1 MQTLKFS
8 AEALV
13 SHSWIQRLLPKRIW
27 CQALLI
33 QCVSMLL
40 LTSLAPSV
48 INSVFAF
55 ELRSIG
61 IPTNSIW
68 VWLLAHLCLVTMLAK
83 LAHMPVWWRWIHV
96 AFPVAVL
103 CMQQVALPASVYFA
117 GFVITLAL
125 YWSVYNTRVPFYPS
139 FPSTWRAM
147 HRILEQHADDKSL
160 KVLDIGSGIG
170 DIAMFL
176 ARQRIHDE
184 VSGIEIAPLPWTI
197 SAVRAIFSGTSVKF
211 TLGDYRQLDF
221 ASLDVVFAYLSPAVM
236 GPVWQKVQQEM
247 RPGCLFVSSE
257 FPVPDVNASRIIY
270 PAVNAP
276 ALYVYQ
282 ID

>member
-1 MQTLKFS
+1 MQSLKFS

-13 SHSWIQRLLPKRIW
+13 SPSWMQRLLPKKLW

-61 IPTNSIW
+61 LPLGSVW
-68 VWLLAHLCLVTMLAK
+68 VWLLAHICLVSVLAK
-83 LAHMPVWWRWIHV
+83 LADMPVWWRWIHV
-96 AFPVAVL
+96 IFPVAVL
-103 CMQQVALPASVYFA
+103 FMQQVALPASVYFA

-147 HRILEQHADDKSL
+147 HRILEQHADDQSL

-184 VSGIEIAPLPWTI
+184 VSGIEIAPLPWAI
-197 SAVRAIFSGTSVKF
+197 SALRAIFSGTSVKF
-211 TLGDYRQLDF
+211 TLGDYRQLHF
-221 ASLDVVFAYLSPAVM
+221 ASLDVVFAYLSPAAM

-247 RPGCLFVSSE
+247 RPGSLFVSSE
-257 FPVPDVNASRIIY
+257 FPVPDVNATRIIY

-276 ALYVYQ
+276 ALYIYQ

>member
-1 MQTLKFS
+1 MQSLKFS

-13 SHSWIQRLLPKRIW
+13 SPSWMQRLLPKKLW

-61 IPTNSIW
+61 LPLGAVW
-68 VWLLAHLCLVTMLAK
+68 VWLLAHICLVSVLAK
-83 LAHMPVWWRWIHV
+83 LADMPVWWRWIHV
-96 AFPVAVL
+96 IFPVAVL
-103 CMQQVALPASVYFA
+103 FMQQVALPASVYFA
-117 GFVITLAL
+117 GFIITLAL

-147 HRILEQHADDKSL
+147 HRILEQHADDQSL

-184 VSGIEIAPLPWTI
+184 VSGIEIAPLPWAI
-197 SAVRAIFSGTSVKF
+197 SALRAIFSGTSVKF

-236 GPVWQKVQQEM
+236 APVWQKVQQEM
-247 RPGCLFVSSE
+247 RPGSLFVSSE
-257 FPVPDVNASRIIY
+257 FPVPDVNATRIIY

-276 ALYVYQ
+276 ALYIYQ